1 MKIHEFKTENP
12 IKEEIRPEYVYKY
25 IFIYRQKNKKE
36 FIDKNQKKQENYNN
50 KLRNEQQN

>member
-12 IKEEIRPEYVYKY
+12 IKEEIRPEYVFKY

>member
-25 IFIYRQKNKKE
+25 IL
-36 FIDKNQKKQENYNN
+36 FIDRKIKKN
-50 KLRNEQQN
+50 L

>member
-12 IKEEIRPEYVYKY
+12 IKEEIRPEYVFIL

>member
-12 IKEEIRPEYVYKY
+12 IKEEIRPEYVF
-25 IFIYRQKNKKE
+25 ILICIYRQKNKKE

>member
-12 IKEEIRPEYVYKY
+12 IKEEIRPEYVFII